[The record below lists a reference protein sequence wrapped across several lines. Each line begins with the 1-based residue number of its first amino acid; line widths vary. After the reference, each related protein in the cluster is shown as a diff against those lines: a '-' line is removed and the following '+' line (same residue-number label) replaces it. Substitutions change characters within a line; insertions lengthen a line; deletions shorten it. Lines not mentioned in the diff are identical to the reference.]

1 MAELTQATLKEA
13 LRYEP
18 EAGIFYKVTTGKE
31 CSYTNKRGYVIVSV
45 KSKQHQAHRLAFL
58 YMNGCFPRGYVDHKN
73 TCKSDNRWV
82 NLREATNQQNQ
93 RNRGLSV
100 SNNSGHKGV
109 SWNKDLN
116 KWRVR
121 IMIDNKSKS
130 FGCFED
136 LELAALVAYEAQET
150 HFKDF
155 NYTGK

>member
-18 EAGIFYKVTTGKE
+18 ETGIFYRITTGKA
-31 CSYTNKRGYVIVSV
+31 CSYTNPKGYVAMDVSC
-45 KSKQHQAHRLAFL
+45 KKYLAHRLAFL
-58 YMNGCFPRGYVDHKN
+58 YMTGSFPEKYVDHRN

-109 SWNKDLN
+109 CWHKKAN
-116 KWRVR
+116 KWLAKVMVDGKN
-121 IMIDNKSKS
+121 INLGLYK
-130 FGCFED
+130 D
-136 LELAALVAYEAQET
+136 LELAAFIASEARELY
-150 HFKDF
+150 FKDF